1 MANITNITVNR
12 YIPFACIYFFC
23 NSLFLP
29 EGLLYTT
36 FITPLFFYQI
46 IKDKRV
52 NSLIAFIAVITL
64 FLAVHFMQGINEV
77 FYVRSYILFITVGV
91 FCIWFTGFC
100 AKVSSLEKIFNWILY
115 INALLIPFAL
125 LSLKFDLLKEYFWYL
140 APITSGIPVFPRLKM
155 FTYEASYYSLLFV
168 PIVFFVVW
176 NFLLFRRNINTINL
190 ILILVLLGL
199 SFSLGVIAGIVI
211 SLLLCVLFNMGS
223 LLANKRVV
231 IITVIGSLVLLATL
245 IILFKYFPENPLV
258 IRIKGIPTGSD
269 TSARGRTYEAFDLA
283 YRIAIQKSL
292 WFGVGLGQIKEIGRT
307 IIIQYYYYTDM
318 PEVVRVPNAMAEMFA
333 MYGTIGV
340 SIKLLVTLF
349 CFFAT
354 KVYKNYYRL
363 SLFLFIF
370 IYQFTGS
377 FLFNI
382 AEYVIWI
389 LAFSPVLPQFIR
401 RSGIVDGNVTQ
412 VKG

>member
-1 MANITNITVNR
+1 MANDSNIGINR
-12 YIPFACIYFFC
+12 YVAFACIYFFC

-36 FITPLFFYQI
+36 FLTPLFFYHV
-46 IKDKRV
+46 IKDQRANYLLIFITIV
-52 NSLIAFIAVITL
+52 TIFSL
-64 FLAVHFMQGINEV
+64 VHFAQGVNEL
-77 FYVRSYILFITVGV
+77 YYIRSYILFITVCI

-115 INALLIPFAL
+115 INVLLIPFAL

-140 APITSGIPVFPRLKM
+140 APMTSGIPVFPRLKM
-155 FTYEASYYSLLFV
+155 FTYEASYYSLLLV
-168 PIVFFVVW
+168 PIVFFAVW
-176 NFLLFRRNINTINL
+176 NFLLFRRKVNTINL
-190 ILILVLLGL
+190 LLILVLLGL
-199 SFSLGVIAGIVI
+199 SFSLGVIAGIII
-211 SLLLCVLFNMGS
+211 SLLLCIFFNVGS
-223 LLANKRVV
+223 LMANKRVV
-231 IITVIGSLVLLATL
+231 IITAIGSLVLIAAL

-283 YRIAIQKSL
+283 YRIARQKSL

-318 PEVVRVPNAMAEMFA
+318 PEVVRVPNAVAEMFA
-333 MYGTIGV
+333 MYGIIGV
-340 SIKLLVTLF
+340 SIKFLVILF
-349 CFFAT
+349 FFFTT

-363 SLFLFIF
+363 SLFFFIF

-401 RSGIVDGNVTQ
+401 RRGQ
-412 VKG
+412 